1 MTQTNS
7 VPQGLF
13 GPGILILTRTDVANA
28 TPVNIGFCNEFSWDM
43 TAEVKELY
51 GQNRLPLLTAAGTMK
66 CTGKAKAAT
75 FSGKALNSALFG
87 GSFTAGQTSL
97 KVEAA
102 QSIPTS
108 PFAITVT
115 PPDSGTFDIDLGVT
129 NADTGEPLTLVT
141 GTPAAGQYKVN
152 TSTGVYTFS
161 SADQGS
167 GVQVKIA
174 YAYTHTA
181 AGGQTLLYEN
191 SLIGT
196 NPTFQ
201 LDYSSIL
208 YGSEFNIRFFNCIST
223 KLSLGHK
230 LTDFAMPELDFSF
243 FCNAAGNL
251 FQMSLATTA

>member
-28 TPVNIGFCNEFSWDM
+28 TPVNVGFCNEFSYDM
-43 TAEVKELY
+43 SADVKELY

-66 CTGKAKAAT
+66 CTGKVKAAT

-87 GSFTAGQTSL
+87 GSFTSGQTSL
-97 KVEAA
+97 KITDATA
-102 QSIPTS
+102 IPTS
-108 PFAITVT
+108 PFTITPTV
-115 PPDSGTFDIDLGVT
+115 PDTGTFDIDLGVT
-129 NADTGEPLTLVT
+129 NAATGEPLTLVASGPT
-141 GTPAAGQYKVN
+141 AGQY
-152 TSTGVYTFS
+152 SHAAGVYTFS
-161 SADQGS
+161 SADHS
-167 GVQVKIA
+167 SAISVKIA

-181 AGGQTLLYEN
+181 AGGQTLLYAN

-196 NPTFQ
+196 QPTFQ
-201 LDYSSIL
+201 MDYSTIL
-208 YGSEFNIRFFNCIST
+208 YGAEYNMRFFNAISS
-223 KLSLGHK
+223 KLSMGHK

-251 FQMSLATTA
+251 FQLSLATTA